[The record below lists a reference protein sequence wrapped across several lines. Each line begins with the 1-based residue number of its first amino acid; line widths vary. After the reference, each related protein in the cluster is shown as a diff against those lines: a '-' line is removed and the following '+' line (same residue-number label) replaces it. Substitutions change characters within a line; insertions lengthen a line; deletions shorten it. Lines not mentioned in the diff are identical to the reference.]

1 MRTRLGPLV
10 AAALLASTP
19 DSAQALCR
27 STSCTGECE
36 RDFDGCKTT
45 GAPLYWPGLCVG
57 VALNAQAS
65 EHIPFDVFQ
74 AVARRSI
81 AAWSSLECPQGEA
94 TIAFVEQGPVSC
106 HTAEYDP
113 SGPNAN
119 LVLFQD
125 TKWNYKSADNT
136 LAKTTVTY
144 DTVSGVILDADIE
157 LNHAYNELTVSDE
170 TIVYDLES
178 ILTHEFGHFIGLDH
192 TLDFEATMNA
202 AYDPGT
208 KELRTLEQDDIAGAC
223 AVYPPGRAAVC
234 DPTPRGGLADAC
246 KDAPEESGC
255 AVTVERTPGYPA
267 LAVFGLGLA
276 GLVARRWRLHRRRG
290 SS

>member
-1 MRTRLGPLV
+1 MRSSLGFL
-10 AAALLASTP
+10 AATAVFLAS
-19 DSAQALCR
+19 SGAGAFCR
-27 STSCTGECE
+27 STTCSGDCE
-36 RDFDGCKTT
+36 RDFDGCKMT

-81 AAWSSLECPQGEA
+81 ASWSSLECPKGEA

-113 SGPNAN
+113 AGPNAN
-119 LVLFQD
+119 IILFQD
-125 TKWNYKSADNT
+125 MKWSYKSADNT

-144 DTVSGVILDADIE
+144 DTGSGLILDADIE
-157 LNHAYNELTVSDE
+157 LNHAYNELTVGDE
-170 TIVYDLES
+170 AVVYDLES
-178 ILTHEFGHFIGLDH
+178 ILTHELGHFIGLDH
-192 TLDFEATMNA
+192 TQDFEATMNA

-223 AVYPPGRAAVC
+223 TAYPPGRAAVC
-234 DPTPRGGLADAC
+234 DPTPRGGLSGAC

-255 AVTVERTPGYPA
+255 AVTRERAKGGLTVSAFA
-267 LAVFGLGLA
+267 LGAT
-276 GLVARRWRLHRRRG
+276 GLVARRWRLRRRRG
-290 SS
+290 ST